1 MTVGTASRNI
11 ASNLVVDKKKS
22 RETTYADKRKRGKP
36 RDCALL
42 RTAREPSSPLGRP
55 ARHVD

>member
-22 RETTYADKRKRGKP
+22 RETTHADKGKEGN
-36 RDCALL
+36 RA
-42 RTAREPSSPLGRP
+42 TA
-55 ARHVD
+55 HC